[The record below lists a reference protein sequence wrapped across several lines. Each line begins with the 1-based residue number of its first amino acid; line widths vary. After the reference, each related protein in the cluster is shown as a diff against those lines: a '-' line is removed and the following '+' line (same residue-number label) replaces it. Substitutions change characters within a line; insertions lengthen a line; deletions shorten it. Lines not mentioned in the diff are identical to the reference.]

1 MELEKARYQQGRRI
15 AALEAKDCA
24 TWLCF
29 SYLEVWYAF
38 IIVITVRSRETVQL
52 LVKLLFSLYKPL
64 KFDCFYIG
72 ESEGPVEQMR
82 SILAQFDFVYTLKR
96 YEIQGVPF
104 RTYLYVPEEHPETK
118 SVFYER
124 EDEAHL
130 IKVGIAM
137 YFVVIISYTV

>member
-1 MELEKARYQQGRRI
+1 
-15 AALEAKDCA
+15 
-24 TWLCF
+24 
-29 SYLEVWYAF
+29 
-38 IIVITVRSRETVQL
+38 
-52 LVKLLFSLYKPL
+52 LYKPL

-72 ESEGPVEQMR
+72 KSEGPVEQMR